1 MTLFARFINLK
12 DRPERIPVMNEFVK
26 HTRSC
31 ALQRFD
37 AIRIPTRE
45 LAITHVTPR
54 ARADMLGRMRM
65 HHESLN
71 TVGAASCYLSHITV
85 LREFLESECSVA
97 LILEDD
103 LKVEDSRRL
112 DALIHE
118 FVDDKG
124 REKGFWDV
132 ALLGWGRRLHRHA
145 DGRAKIFPSTPNF
158 AYGSHA
164 YMVTRKA
171 ADTLLKYG
179 YPMEMQWDSAIQAI
193 SDMYGMRVV
202 PTTQP
207 HLLQSNL
214 FLSDVFSSCPLCEPY
229 YVLIYIGIALL
240 LGFILAMVAQQY
252 V

>member
-1 MTLFARFINLK
+1 MTIFARFINLK
-12 DRPERIPVMNEFVK
+12 DRPERIPAMNEFVK
-26 HTRSC
+26 HTKLC
-31 ALQRFD
+31 NIQRFD

-71 TVGAASCYLSHITV
+71 TVGGASCYLSHITL
-85 LREFLESECSVA
+85 LRQFLETDSSVA
-97 LILEDD
+97 LLLEDD
-103 LKVEDSRRL
+103 LRIEDSKRL
-112 DALIHE
+112 DALIQE
-118 FVDDKG
+118 FVEEGKD
-124 REKGFWDV
+124 RGFWDV
-132 ALLGWGRRLHRHA
+132 ALLGWGRKLHRHK

-171 ADTLLKYG
+171 AETLLKYG

-207 HLLQSNL
+207 HLLQNRT
-214 FLSDVFSSCPLCEPY
+214 FASDVYSSCPMCEPY
-229 YVLIYIGIALL
+229 YIIIYIGIALL
-240 LGFILAMVAQQY
+240 LGFGLALFAHQY